1 MSDRKRLIFTFIA
14 VVLVG
19 MATGFFLHGN
29 LPPAQATGL
38 QLFDKMVVTSTN
50 KSTVVHGHDGLVAHP
65 HVITATTTVTETTPH
80 GDFPDFAEKLAPWAF
95 TNATIV
101 KQGTYDIW
109 IYGREFTPNTLT
121 VPAGTKVTWVNKSSE
136 QHTVTSNISIFN
148 NIVYIYGSIT
158 DSFSYTFTEPGT
170 YNYYCQPHIGSG
182 MIGKVIV
189 TTR

>member
-1 MSDRKRLIFTFIA
+1 MSERIRLVFTFIA

-19 MATGFFLHGN
+19 IATGFFLHGS
-29 LPPAQATGL
+29 LPPAQVAGL
-38 QLFDKMVVTSTN
+38 QLFDKMVVTSIN
-50 KSTVVHGHDGLVAHP
+50 KSTVVHGGDGFGQHT

-95 TNATIV
+95 TNATIA
-101 KQGTYDIW
+101 KQGTYEIW

-136 QHTVTSNISIFN
+136 QHTVSSNISLFN
-148 NIVYIYGSIT
+148 SFVYINGSID

-170 YNYYCQPHIGSG
+170 YNYYCQPHLSSG
-182 MIGKVIV
+182 MLGKIIV
-189 TTR
+189 TAR